1 MKGGVSVSTYQVWSE
16 SEAKELQAMAE
27 QGLPISVM
35 ARKLGRCRESI
46 RQKARHMGLD
56 LAVRKIRAFT
66 PAEDAEIMAGN
77 ASAEDLAAR
86 LGRSKNSVYARM
98 RRLRMEGKL

>member
-1 MKGGVSVSTYQVWSE
+1 MRKGVFYMATYQTWSDCE
-16 SEAKELQAMAE
+16 TKELQAMAE
-27 QGLPISVM
+27 QGLPLSVM

-46 RQKARHMGLD
+46 RQKARHMGID

-77 ASAEDLAAR
+77 ASAEDIAKR

-98 RRLRMEGKL
+98 RRLR

>member
-1 MKGGVSVSTYQVWSE
+1 MGTYQVWSE